1 VFFHRPK
8 PGMLMIDTRGNHYL
22 ILGEP
27 GVGATPGFVLAQLL
41 ETGETIQLNANYI
54 RKPNNT
60 K

>member
-1 VFFHRPK
+1 
-8 PGMLMIDTRGNHYL
+8 MLMIDTRGNHYL